1 MAFIEVKKN
10 TNVNFK
16 LLVITLILIPG
27 FVGSASALYA
37 DLIAEEDITDMIN
50 KMEGKAVLIRTHEGT
65 FMIELFP
72 VDAPNHVYRFLEL
85 IKSGYYEG
93 TFFHRLIPGFM
104 VQGGDPNTKHPESPE
119 NIWGTGG
126 PGYEMKNEFNTI
138 KHVRG
143 IVSMARGNDLDSAGS
158 QFFIVHKDAN
168 HLNGEYTAFGRL
180 IPGTYSLKNLD
191 NMAKIPTGNDND
203 TPLDPL
209 RSKILETSII
219 QWTNPGIFTPPQR
232 VDSITRDIRMGGGI
246 VTQYIDSKYGV
257 TLNLPYRWD
266 AVDISTGILGLALE
280 PNSFN
285 HSAAQAIEESGFIP
299 KIFVSSEKR
308 DPNIEGNFVINP
320 DAFFTIKDEA
330 EPEFLNNN
338 LFENEDGRFAHLMT
352 TTQTITDSSSTEPIK
367 FKIIQIH
374 FTDGETNYSIIYIN
388 VIDFFRYEINAF
400 DQTVQNFKI
409 MIDGQKR
416 LINFASNDVYK
427 QVIRDGREPPP
438 GGESPFAK
446 SEPESLLGDGGCLI
460 ATASYG
466 SELAPQVQQLRELRD
481 NTVLQTKSGSV
492 FMATF
497 NQFYYS
503 FSPMI
508 ADYERENPAFKEVV
522 KLAIT
527 PLLAS
532 LTLLQHTDIDSE
544 YEMLGYGIS
553 IILLNMGMYIIAP
566 AVLITKIRSFYKLQ

>member
-1 MAFIEVKKN
+1 M
-10 TNVNFK
+10 
-16 LLVITLILIPG
+16 
-27 FVGSASALYA
+27 S
-37 DLIAEEDITDMIN
+37 
-50 KMEGKAVLIRTHEGT
+50 
-65 FMIELFP
+65 
-72 VDAPNHVYRFLEL
+72 
-85 IKSGYYEG
+85 
-93 TFFHRLIPGFM
+93 
-104 VQGGDPNTKHPESPE
+104 
-119 NIWGTGG
+119 
-126 PGYEMKNEFNTI
+126 
-138 KHVRG
+138 
-143 IVSMARGNDLDSAGS
+143 
-158 QFFIVHKDAN
+158 
-168 HLNGEYTAFGRL
+168 LN
-180 IPGTYSLKNLD
+180 
-191 NMAKIPTGNDND
+191 
-203 TPLDPL
+203 
-209 RSKILETSII
+209 
-219 QWTNPGIFTPPQR
+219 
-232 VDSITRDIRMGGGI
+232 
-246 VTQYIDSKYGV
+246 
-257 TLNLPYRWD
+257 
-266 AVDISTGILGLALE
+266 
-280 PNSFN
+280 
-285 HSAAQAIEESGFIP
+285 
-299 KIFVSSEKR
+299 
-308 DPNIEGNFVINP
+308 
-320 DAFFTIKDEA
+320 
-330 EPEFLNNN
+330 FLNNN

-352 TTQTITDSSSTEPIK
+352 TTQVLDPTSAEPVT

-374 FTDGETNYSIIYIN
+374 FTDGGTNYSIIYIN
-388 VIDFFRYEINAF
+388 TIDFFRYEINAF

-438 GGESPFAK
+438 GGENPFVE

-527 PLLAS
+527 PLLTS

-553 IILLNMGMYIIAP
+553 IILLNVGMYIIAP

>member
-72 VDAPNHVYRFLEL
+72 ADAPNHVYRFLEN
-85 IKSGYYEG
+85 IESDYYEG
-93 TFFHRLIPGFM
+93 TVFHRIIPSFM
-104 VQGGDPNTKHPESPE
+104 VQGGDPNTKAPETVE
-119 NIWGTGG
+119 NVWGKGD
-126 PGYEMKNEFNTI
+126 PGYEQKNEFNTI

-158 QFFIVHKDAN
+158 QFFIVHRDAP
-168 HLNGEYTAFGRL
+168 HLDGKYTAFGRL

-191 NMAKIPTGNDND
+191 NMVKIPTDNNNR
-203 TPLDPL
+203 PVDPL
-209 RSKILETSII
+209 RSTILQTTII
-219 QWTNPGIFTPPQR
+219 EWTIPDFLQPPQR
-232 VDSITRDIRMGGGI
+232 IESVTRPSHTSEGMT
-246 VTQYIDSKYGV
+246 TQYINAKYDIM
-257 TLNLPYRWD
+257 LNLPYRWD

-285 HSAAQAIEESGFIP
+285 HSAMKAIEESGFTP

-320 DAFFTIKDEA
+320 NDFFTIKSEVA
-330 EPEFLNNN
+330 AEFLNNN

-352 TTQTITDSSSTEPIK
+352 TTQVITDPSSTETVT

-388 VIDFFRYEINAF
+388 TIDFFRYEINAF

-409 MIDGQKR
+409 FIDGHHR

-438 GGESPFAK
+438 GGENPFVE
-446 SEPESLLGDGGCLI
+446 SEPEPLLGVGGCLI

>member
-1 MAFIEVKKN
+1 M
-10 TNVNFK
+10 NFK
-16 LLVITLILIPG
+16 LLLITLILIPG
-27 FVGSASALYA
+27 FVGSAFALYA
-37 DLIAEEDITDMIN
+37 DLIEEDDISDMIQ
-50 KMEGKAVLIRTHEGT
+50 KMEGKAVLIQTHEGT

-72 VDAPNHVYRFLEL
+72 ADAPNHVYRFLEL
-85 IKSGYYEG
+85 IESDYYVG
-93 TFFHRLIPGFM
+93 THFHRIIDGFM
-104 VQGGDPNTKHPESPE
+104 VQGGDANTKQPESPE
-119 NIWGTGG
+119 NIWGTGK

-143 IVSMARGNDLDSAGS
+143 VVSMARGQDIDSAGS
-158 QFFIVHKDAN
+158 QFFIVHREAN
-168 HLNGEYTAFGRL
+168 HLDGQYTAFGRL
-180 IPGTYSLKNLD
+180 IPGTHSLKNLD
-191 NMAKIPTGNDND
+191 NMAGIKVDND
-203 TPLDPL
+203 KRPLDPL
-209 RSKILETSII
+209 RTKILKTSVIE
-219 QWTNPGIFTPPQR
+219 WTNPGIFLPPER
-232 VDSITRDIRMGGGI
+232 LDSVTRDVRQGGGI
-246 VTQYIDSKYGV
+246 VTQYIDSRYGI
-257 TLNLPYRWD
+257 TFDLPYRWD
-266 AVDISTGILGLALE
+266 AIDISSGSLGLSLE
-280 PNSFN
+280 PNSLN
-285 HSAAQAIEESGFIP
+285 HSALMAIEKSGFVP
-299 KIFVSSEKR
+299 KIFVGAEKR
-308 DPNIEGNFVINP
+308 DPNIEGNYVINP
-320 DAFFTIKDEA
+320 SDFFAIKSEA
-330 EPEFLNNN
+330 AAEFLNNN
-338 LFENEDGRFAHLMT
+338 LFENEDGRFAHIMT
-352 TTQTITDSSSTEPIK
+352 TTQVLTDPTSTDPVT

-388 VIDFFRYEINAF
+388 LVDFFRYEINAF

-409 MIDGQKR
+409 MLDGQYR
-416 LINFASNDVYK
+416 FINFAGTDIYK
-427 QVIRDGREPPP
+427 QVIRDGREPPQ

-481 NTVLQTKSGSV
+481 NTVLQTKSGSI
-492 FMATF
+492 FMTTF

-522 KLAIT
+522 KLTIT

-566 AVLITKIRSFYKLQ
+566 AVLIMKIRSFYKLQ